1 MRKTDE
7 AIVKEATV
15 NHFEFQGFECK
26 TEITGFGDQRPD
38 VVAWN
43 KVTNTVYAVE
53 CKGSSIASLYQGI
66 GQALPYKTMAHE
78 VFVSVPDK
86 TFRDKN
92 FRPDFVQEQCDKLG
106 INILFFD
113 LKAKTL
119 SNTIE
124 SSTKNTEFRKTL
136 IEKLRKKFQAWVYD
150 VFDEH
155 PEYYREI
162 VRIVGELKESGTID
176 DIFRKFTKLKGKGTD
191 RFVTKYPNMR
201 KSRGFRVTKKN
212 YLDMLLRSSKI
223 LGLVTNEGKIWKLTP
238 VGSILLQNI
247 NPEKADALAGE
258 EELIFKVL
266 AFKPVLC
273 RDIYEIVRGNPNISK
288 KELSNELGK
297 VLPGYGIK
305 HDPKWVVD
313 RLALFLCN
321 CGILESKRTRIGN
334 VYKVKVSFGNS

>member
-1 MRKTDE
+1 MRKTEED
-7 AIVKEATV
+7 IIKEATL
-15 NHFEFQGFECK
+15 NHFELQGFECR
-26 TEITGFGDQRPD
+26 TEITGFGDRRPD
-38 VVAWN
+38 VIAWN
-43 KVTNTVYAVE
+43 KLTNTVYAVE
-53 CKGSSIASLYQGI
+53 CKGSSLAVLYQAI

-92 FRPDFVQEQCDKLG
+92 FRQDFIQEQCDKLS

-113 LKAKTL
+113 LKTKTL
-119 SNTIE
+119 SNTVE
-124 SSTKNTEFRKTL
+124 SSTKNTEFKKTL
-136 IEKLRKKFQAWVYD
+136 IEKLRKKFHAWIYD

-162 VRIVGELKESGTID
+162 VRILSELKDTGTIED
-176 DIFRKFTKLKGKGTD
+176 VFKEFTKLKGKGTD
-191 RFVTKYPNMR
+191 RFIEKYPNMR

-212 YLDMLLRSSKI
+212 YVDMLLGSSKI
-223 LGLVTNEGKIWKLTP
+223 LGLVTNEGDIWKLTP

-247 NPEKADALAGE
+247 NLMKADALTEE

-273 RDIYEIVRGNPNISK
+273 KDIYEIVGSHPNISK
-288 KELSNELGK
+288 KELSHELGK
-297 VLPGYGIK
+297 VLPRYSIK
-305 HDPKWVVD
+305 HDPKWFVD

-321 CGILESKRTRIGN
+321 CGILESKRTRVGN
-334 VYKVKVSFGNS
+334 VYKVKI